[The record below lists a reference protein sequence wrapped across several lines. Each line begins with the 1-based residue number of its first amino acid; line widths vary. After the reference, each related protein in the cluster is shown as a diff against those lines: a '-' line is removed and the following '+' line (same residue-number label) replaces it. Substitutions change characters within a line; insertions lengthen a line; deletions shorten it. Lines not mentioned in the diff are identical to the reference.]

1 MPIVEE
7 GPGRFVLRCVNYHG
21 PEYMG
26 PVLISRDAAGYYPPP
41 KTTMDAVAGRT
52 VVPLTS
58 WIQSGDEIM
67 PRHRLDPDIGVPVQL
82 YMCRICGYVEIYS
95 RPAPER

>member
-1 MPIVEE
+1 
-7 GPGRFVLRCVNYHG
+7 
-21 PEYMG
+21 
-26 PVLISRDAAGYYPPP
+26 
-41 KTTMDAVAGRT
+41 
-52 VVPLTS
+52 VPLTS